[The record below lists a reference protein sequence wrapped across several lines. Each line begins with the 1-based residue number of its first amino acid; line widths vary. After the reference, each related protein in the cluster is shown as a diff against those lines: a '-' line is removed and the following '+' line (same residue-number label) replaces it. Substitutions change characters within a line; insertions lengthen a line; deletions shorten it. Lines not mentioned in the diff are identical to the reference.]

1 MEPIHVLIAEDEP
14 DVRAALED
22 LIGSDD
28 AMDVVGTAGDAD
40 EAIEVAERVQP
51 DVALVDVKMPNGG
64 GPRATRE
71 IRRLCPETHVV
82 AISAYEDRRTVLEM
96 LRAGVVGYI
105 VKGTPAEEILFTI
118 RRSMQGQGSLSVEV
132 TADVIQE
139 LAQLLERS
147 ESMTRELR
155 QLDRTKRELIQI
167 LSHELF
173 TPITAIQGFA
183 VTVSERGDKL
193 SGEEIRTLASG
204 VQRASNR
211 IRRLVGNLAA
221 LARLDREGVEAPTRP
236 VEASELIQR
245 ASSEFGANAERLR
258 VPDDATLRLWAD
270 PELATRALVILI
282 ENAAALSDEE
292 APVEIDVRQREGFV
306 DIGVTDHGPG
316 ISEEAQRRVFDA
328 FTQADASSTRTHQG
342 LGIGL
347 YLARRIMNAHGGAID
362 VASQEGKGSTFRL
375 SFLALD
381 DTSGPEPR

>member
-22 LIGSDD
+22 LISSDGT
-28 AMDVVGTAGDAD
+28 MDVVGTAGDAD
-40 EAIEVAERVQP
+40 EAIAVAEKVQP

-139 LAQLLERS
+139 LAQLLDRS

-183 VTVSERGDKL
+183 VTVSERGEKL
-193 SGEEIRTLASG
+193 TPEEIRTLASG

-245 ASSEFGANAERLR
+245 AGSEFGANAERLR
-258 VPDDATLRLWAD
+258 IPEETGLRLWAD

-282 ENAAALSDEE
+282 ENAAALSDED

-306 DIGVTDHGPG
+306 DISVTDHGPG
-316 ISEEAQRRVFDA
+316 ISEEAQHRVFDA

-347 YLARRIMNAHGGAID
+347 YLARRIMNAHGGSID
-362 VASQEGKGSTFRL
+362 VSSQEGKGSTFRL

-381 DTSGPEPR
+381 DTSGPDIR